1 MKQITLEYGMK
12 LMFPCRPY
20 HVVVPDMMIGLT
32 SASDESEQIL
42 MEVCKY
48 WESDTD
54 PNKYKVKLVPMM
66 EDDKKRFP
74 CEKLYSSDL
83 VSLINGGTVSII
95 EVVDERT
102 FDELKQEAIEA
113 EMDEWDTEQE
123 KNERIRDDNESWLLK
138 KFGFSKKNK

>member
-1 MKQITLEYGMK
+1 MKRIKLEYGMK
-12 LMFPCRPY
+12 LLFPLRPY
-20 HVVVPDMMIGLT
+20 SVVVPEMGFGLT
-32 SASDESEQIL
+32 SSSDSEEQVL

-83 VSLINGGTVSII
+83 VSLINQGTVSII

-102 FDELKQEAIEA
+102 FDELKQEAIDA

-123 KNERIRDDNESWLLK
+123 KNERVRESNENWLLQ
-138 KFGFSKKNK
+138 KFSTGKLK